1 MAYTLCKKVRT
12 LVPYQPIE
20 GEFPI
25 RLDANESCFD
35 LNCEKS
41 FPPEAR
47 PLRKQ
52 TMERVRENL
61 NAVAYNRYP
70 DPFCTGLREAF
81 SARFHV
87 PVQQVTAGNGS
98 DELISLICGCLLE
111 KGARVVTA
119 EPDFSMYRFYG
130 SLFELEN
137 HPWPKA
143 PDLSID
149 PAALAAFAKEKQAGA
164 LIFSNP
170 CNPTSLTLPRQEVQR
185 TLQALPDTLVVVD
198 EAYMEFSP
206 DESMLGLVGEYDNL
220 IVLKTCSKA
229 LGLAGIRLGFA
240 VSGEPVTRALQ
251 AVKSPYNVNALSQAV
266 GKAVLESSQLCD
278 FCTRALIDSRRFLQK
293 GLEDLLLKKTQIE
306 RVWPSQTNFIFVKT
320 PAADSICRQLQ
331 NEGIAVR
338 KMGGYL
344 RLTAG
349 SEQENKA
356 LLQALWKVVR

>member
-1 MAYTLCKKVRT
+1 
-12 LVPYQPIE
+12 
-20 GEFPI
+20 
-25 RLDANESCFD
+25 
-35 LNCEKS
+35 
-41 FPPEAR
+41 
-47 PLRKQ
+47 
-52 TMERVRENL
+52 
-61 NAVAYNRYP
+61 
-70 DPFCTGLREAF
+70 
-81 SARFHV
+81 
-87 PVQQVTAGNGS
+87 
-98 DELISLICGCLLE
+98 
-111 KGARVVTA
+111 
-119 EPDFSMYRFYG
+119 MYRFYG

-185 TLQALPDTLVVVD
+185 ILQALPDTLVVVD